1 MVVCGLNQVMRHRFC
16 FALLCILLS
25 FSLFSCQKEGVFL
38 PKKKLIQRNCY
49 AMGYPEAITS
59 YDYIWDDDLLVGIK
73 GTGTTFEL
81 SYDDQHRLSQVVCNE
96 EVAVYHYQKKL
107 LNAIDYY
114 VGDSLYYTIRVKHEG
129 KKISGYGYLLN
140 VYVKSLEE
148 SKLRPLIL
156 GDEASRVFADMEN
169 SKYVHGEGS
178 YYYGADFVW
187 DGDDISQVIY
197 TESITPSYRFI
208 GQISTQK
215 YTYTYEKL
223 KNPFHGL
230 LTIEGL
236 GVANLS
242 AHCASSVND
251 GDVYVT
257 NFTYE
262 SKGKFPVRRTSS
274 DGAVEEYVYE
284 E

>member
-1 MVVCGLNQVMRHRFC
+1 MD
-16 FALLCILLS
+16 
-25 FSLFSCQKEGVFL
+25 
-38 PKKKLIQRNCY
+38 
-49 AMGYPEAITS
+49 YPEAITS
-59 YDYIWDDDLLVGIK
+59 YDYIWDDGLLVGIK
-73 GTGTTFEL
+73 GAGTTFEL

-96 EVAVYHYQKKL
+96 EFAVYHYQKKL
-107 LNAIDYY
+107 LNTIDYY
-114 VGDSLYYTIRVKHEG
+114 VGDSLYYTIQVRHEG
-129 KKISGYGYLLN
+129 NKISGYGYHLD

-156 GDEASRVFADMEN
+156 GKEASQVFADMEK
-169 SKYVHGEGS
+169 SKYVHGDGK
-178 YYYGADFVW
+178 YYYGASFVW

-242 AHCASSVND
+242 AHCVCSVND
-251 GDVYVT
+251 GDAYVT

-262 SKGKFPVRRTSS
+262 SKSKFPVRRTSS

>member
-16 FALLCILLS
+16 VVSLCVLLS
-25 FSLFSCQKEGVFL
+25 FSLFSCQKEGVFH

-49 AMGYPEAITS
+49 AMGYPEAVTS
-59 YDYIWDDDLLVGIK
+59 YDYIWDDDLLVEIK
-73 GTGTTFEL
+73 GAGTTFEL

-107 LNAIDYY
+107 LNTIDYY
-114 VGDSLYYTIRVKHEG
+114 VGDSLYYTIQVRHEG
-129 KKISGYGYLLN
+129 NKISGYGYHLD
-140 VYVKSLEE
+140 VYVKILEE

-156 GDEASRVFADMEN
+156 GKEASQVFADMEK
-169 SKYVHGEGS
+169 SKYVHGDGK
-178 YYYGADFVW
+178 YYYGASFVW

-208 GQISTQK
+208 GQMSTQK

-230 LTIEGL
+230 LTVEGL

-242 AHCASSVND
+242 AHCVSSVND
-251 GDVYVT
+251 GDASVT

-262 SKGKFPVRRTSS
+262 SKSKFPVRRTSS

>member
-16 FALLCILLS
+16 VASLCVLLS

-73 GTGTTFEL
+73 GAGTTFEL

-107 LNAIDYY
+107 LNTI
-114 VGDSLYYTIRVKHEG
+114 YYTIQVRHEG
-129 KKISGYGYLLN
+129 NKISGYGYHLD
-140 VYVKSLEE
+140 VYVKNLED

-156 GDEASRVFADMEN
+156 GKEASQVFADMEK
-169 SKYVHGEGS
+169 SKYVHGDGK
-178 YYYGADFVW
+178 YYYGASFVW

-242 AHCASSVND
+242 AHCVSSVND
-251 GDVYVT
+251 GDAYVT

-262 SKGKFPVRRTSS
+262 SKSKFPVRRTSS

>member
-1 MVVCGLNQVMRHRFC
+1 MVVWVLNHGVRHRFC
-16 FALLCILLS
+16 LAMLCVLLS

-38 PKKKLIQRNCY
+38 PSKKLIQRNCY
-49 AMGYPEAITS
+49 AIDYPEAITR

-73 GTGTTFEL
+73 GAGTTFEL

-96 EVAVYHYQKKL
+96 EVAVYHYQKKM
-107 LNAIDYY
+107 LNTIDYY
-114 VGDSLYYTIRVKHEG
+114 VGDSLYYTIQVRHEG
-129 KKISGYGYLLN
+129 KKISGYGYHLD
-140 VYVKSLEE
+140 VYVKNLEE

-156 GDEASRVFADMEN
+156 GKEASQVFADMEK
-169 SKYVHGEGS
+169 SKYVHGDGS
-178 YYYGADFVW
+178 YYYGASFVW

-208 GQISTQK
+208 GQMSTWK

-223 KNPFHGL
+223 NNPFHGL

-242 AHCASSVND
+242 AHCVSSVSD
-251 GDVYVT
+251 GEACIT

-262 SKGKFPVRRTSS
+262 SKSKYPVKRTSS
-274 DGAVEEYVYE
+274 DGEVEEFVYE
-284 E
+284 K

>member
-1 MVVCGLNQVMRHRFC
+1 
-16 FALLCILLS
+16 
-25 FSLFSCQKEGVFL
+25 
-38 PKKKLIQRNCY
+38 
-49 AMGYPEAITS
+49 MGYPEAITS

-73 GTGTTFEL
+73 GAGTTFEL

-107 LNAIDYY
+107 LNTIDYY
-114 VGDSLYYTIRVKHEG
+114 VGDSLYYTIQVRHEG
-129 KKISGYGYLLN
+129 NKISGYGYHLD

-156 GDEASRVFADMEN
+156 GKEASQVFADMEK
-169 SKYVHGEGS
+169 SKYVHGDGK
-178 YYYGADFVW
+178 YYYGASFVW

-208 GQISTQK
+208 GQMSTQK

-230 LTIEGL
+230 LTVEGL

-242 AHCASSVND
+242 AHCVSSVND
-251 GDVYVT
+251 GDASVT

-262 SKGKFPVRRTSS
+262 SKSKFPVRRTSS